1 MSDFDV
7 TTTHPS
13 ALSDAE
19 LRMLPLLTTT
29 LSLNQI
35 AEALDVPRGVAVAL
49 AQSIYAKLA
58 PLGEDAS
65 RRVHS
70 V

>member
-1 MSDFDV
+1 MSDFGV
-7 TTTHPS
+7 TASYGS

-19 LRMLPLLTTT
+19 LRVLPLLTTQ
-29 LSLNQI
+29 LSLKQI
-35 AEALDVPRGVAVAL
+35 AEALDVPREVAVAL
-49 AQSIYAKLA
+49 AQSIYAKLG